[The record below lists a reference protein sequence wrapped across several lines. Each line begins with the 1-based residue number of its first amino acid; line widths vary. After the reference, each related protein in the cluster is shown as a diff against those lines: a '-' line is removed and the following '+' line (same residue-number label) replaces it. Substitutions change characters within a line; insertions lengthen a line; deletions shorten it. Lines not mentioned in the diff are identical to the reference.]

1 MANRTEGKKFGLL
14 MNQSDIVP
22 LAVLEGKE
30 EKVLEVENIVGN
42 QGTVVCLAYG
52 GHDMAA
58 KAYAKL
64 RELSDVELVVF
75 RQLVQLVTVD
85 PALLHAELVH
95 DGTHQCLGPL
105 TIGLPVSQ
113 SVV

>member
-14 MNQSDIVP
+14 MNQSSIVP
-22 LAVLEGKE
+22 LAVLESKE

-52 GHDMAA
+52 GHGMTA

-64 RELSDVELVVF
+64 GELSDVELVVV
-75 RQLVQLVTVD
+75 RQLVQLVAVD
-85 PALLHAELVH
+85 PALLHAVLIH
-95 DGTHQCLGPL
+95 DGPH
-105 TIGLPVSQ
+105 SQ
-113 SVV
+113 